1 MAIWLGFHLL
11 LPMPSD
17 TPLQLDRR
25 IHSLSFPPSVHFG
38 LFPFLVVFFGGTL
51 GKYLKMWMV
60 ILNIEF
66 ALPKGIHI

>member
-1 MAIWLGFHLL
+1 MTVHLGFHLL

-17 TPLQLDRR
+17 SPFQLDRR
-25 IHSLSFPPSVHFG
+25 VCSLSLPPLVHFG

-60 ILNIEF
+60 IF
-66 ALPKGIHI
+66 FFF